1 MSSPRPRRYWHN
13 LLLPA
18 TFALLLCA
26 GCYKPQSAGQPL
38 GSEKNPLIMAFVP
51 SVEAQNVLSS
61 GEQLAAALQQESG
74 LHFKPLVA
82 TSYVGIVEA
91 MGSGTVHVGWLPPLA
106 YVFAHDKNGDE
117 VVLKVVRHGKATYRG
132 MVVVMADS
140 PAQTLADLKGKR
152 LAFPDQASASGHLYP
167 RALML
172 EQGLNPDTDLAE
184 TQFAGGHDSALLA
197 LLKGGAD
204 AACCYDDARTKLQE
218 GGYPD
223 IMTSTRALAYTAD
236 IPADNVTLAQAVPA
250 ELRSKISA
258 SLSAVAASESG
269 RQILMDLY
277 EIEGLEAATDAD
289 YDPVRKMAEVL
300 KLDIQQEV
308 EKGG

>member
-1 MSSPRPRRYWHN
+1 MQKIASQIQRRG
-13 LLLPA
+13 LVL
-18 TFALLLCA
+18 ALLSLFVLG
-26 GCYKPQSAGQPL
+26 GCFKPQSASQPL

-51 SVEAQNVLSS
+51 STEAQNVLSS
-61 GEQLAAALQQESG
+61 GEQLAAALQKESG
-74 LHFKPLVA
+74 LYFKPSVA

-117 VVLKVVRHGKATYRG
+117 AALKVVRHGKATYRG

-152 LAFPDQASASGHLYP
+152 VAFPDQASASGHLYP

-172 EQGLNPDTDLAE
+172 EQGVNPDTDFAE
-184 TQFAGGHDSALLA
+184 TSFSGGHDSALLA
-197 LLKGGAD
+197 LLKCSAD
-204 AACCYDDARTKLQE
+204 AACCYDDARTKLLDA
-218 GGYPD
+218 GYPD
-223 IMTSTRALAYTAD
+223 IMEKTRVLAYTAD
-236 IPADNVTLAQAVPA
+236 IPADNVTLAAALPA
-250 ELRSKISA
+250 ELRAKISA
-258 SLSAVAASESG
+258 GLSAVAASEDG
-269 RQILMDLY
+269 KKILMDLY

-300 KLDIQQEV
+300 KLDIEQEV